1 VADDSP
7 ISDDAQDVLNQVLE
21 RFRAPI
27 PDVWPLEV
35 EPLTD
40 AERREW
46 LRKGAG
52 GLGMAPSAERLA
64 AWAAAAV
71 RGKGL
76 VSTVAG
82 FGIELGP
89 LPLETA
95 WALGLA
101 MTAGAAT
108 RVEGELR
115 TEDLAQLVPVLGQVY
130 GAVKAL
136 QDSVG
141 LGVDADRAR
150 ARLHEF
156 IVYLRD
162 NPNVLVPVAGL
173 SEVQLRLLRKNIA
186 ARRDTLP
193 ARDPHPTI
201 AAISDDQMRNAL
213 RSVESGLGSAP
224 TAVQLAAYL
233 ALGTVG
239 RGISVATANGQVTEI
254 GPLTTDQAW
263 RAALDFGPRVQAFAW
278 DFLTRP
284 EVWAAGRAGG
294 RTPAPRQAPGAA
306 WRIDP
311 GHRARP
317 VHPVAV
323 WRPRARVRPRRRSVP
338 VRCSWT
344 S

>member
-1 VADDSP
+1 MADDSP

-213 RSVESGLGSAP
+213 RSVESGLGSSP

-233 ALGTVG
+233 ALGVVG
-239 RGISVATANGQVTEI
+239 RGISVATANGTVSEL
-254 GPLTTDQAW
+254 GVLTVDQAW

-284 EVWAAGRAGG
+284 EVWGG
-294 RTPAPRQAPGAA
+294 RTPAPRQAPGPRGGTTQGTA
-306 WRIDP
+306 
-311 GHRARP
+311 P
-317 VHPVAV
+317 VLYTPWLYGGLVLAFGLGVALFL
-323 WRPRARVRPRRRSVP
+323 
-338 VRCSWT
+338 
-344 S
+344 